1 MRKEIFLLRDRNSKS
16 EKFLKATID
25 IKLSFTEHVH
35 KICNKASQKL
45 NALTQLSSFMS
56 FEKLG

>member
-1 MRKEIFLLRDRNSKS
+1 MDRNSKS